1 MLKVLLVDDEPN
13 VRAGVRMMI
22 PWAEIGCEVIGE
34 ADDGDEGLSKI
45 METDPDI
52 VVADIKMPGKS
63 GIEMTQAAKAM
74 GFKGKVIILSGYS
87 DFSYAKD
94 AIALGVENF
103 ILKPV
108 DEDELTEAIK
118 TAGEKIVKEKEK
130 KMRQDMGKEYLS
142 EQMIKGVFFGSDTYI
157 AEFEERYREPG
168 FITAIAAAKSADTET
183 AGRIYKE
190 VRSFFENEERI
201 HIIQV
206 DISGVLG
213 ILFRSRNRTD
223 VLQTLERLY
232 TALDGDVLITCGDY
246 VPDAASIRQSFALA
260 EYLFRNRFIYEG
272 RNVITSAMIN
282 RRSDEE
288 NEFAPKLCAFI
299 EINDI
304 EKLCLAVDQ
313 FADSQRVMGNTTEK
327 AKVSCITLML
337 DVRAG
342 LVRTI
347 ADKRPENLIT
357 DDFISSLEDSP
368 SLSKITDRIKE
379 ELASVSN
386 TNFAKSTKSNMERV
400 VQYIKQNYSKE
411 LRLEMLAGIFG
422 YNSAYLGKV
431 FRQYTGEN
439 FNNYLDNIRITEAKR
454 LLSEEDHKVYEVA
467 EMVGY
472 SNINYFH
479 NKFKKSV
486 GISPLSFKK
495 QYGHD
500 E

>member
-13 VRAGVRMMI
+13 VRQGVKMMI
-22 PWAEIGCEVIGE
+22 PWVEIGCEVIGE
-34 ADDGDEGLSKI
+34 ADDGDDGLTKI
-45 METDPDI
+45 MTLSPDI

-108 DEDELTEAIK
+108 DEDELTEAIRA
-118 TAGEKIVKEKEK
+118 AGEKIVREQEK
-130 KMRQDMGKEYLS
+130 KVRQDIGKEYLG
-142 EQMIKGVFFGSDTYI
+142 EQLIKGVFFGNESSV
-157 AEFEERYREPG
+157 AQFEERYREPG
-168 FITAIAAAKSADTET
+168 FIACIAAA
-183 AGRIYKE
+183 
-190 VRSFFENEERI
+190 VRSDPDEKAEIYRLVKAFYEGDGQV
-201 HIIQV
+201 HIISI

-213 ILFRSRNRTD
+213 ILFRSKEKTD
-223 VLQTLERLY
+223 VMESLTRLY
-232 TALDGDVLITCGDY
+232 KALEGKLFLTMGDY
-246 VPDAASIRQSFALA
+246 VAPVSEIRRSFATA
-260 EYLFRNRFIYEG
+260 EYLYRNRFIYEG
-272 RNVITSAMIN
+272 KPVVTSADIN
-282 RRSDEE
+282 RRGDTETGYAS
-288 NEFAPKLCAFI
+288 KLCAFM
-299 EINDI
+299 EINDTDKVGLTLD
-304 EKLCLAVDQ
+304 E
-313 FADSQRVMGNTTEK
+313 FAASLRVMGNTSEK
-327 AKVSCITLML
+327 ARVACITLVL

-347 ADKRPENLIT
+347 ADKKPETLIS
-357 DDFISSLEDSP
+357 DGFISGLEDVE
-368 SLSKITDRIKE
+368 SLRDMTAVIKE
-379 ELASVSN
+379 KLVSVSN
-386 TNFAKSTKSNMERV
+386 ECFAKTTKSNMERV
-400 VQYIKQNYSKE
+400 VQYIRQNYNQE
-411 LRLEMLAGIFG
+411 LRLEMLAQIFD

-454 LLSEEDHKVYEVA
+454 LLSEEDYKVYEVA

-495 QYGHD
+495 QHGHD

>member
-13 VRAGVRMMI
+13 VRQGVKMMI

-34 ADDGDEGLSKI
+34 ADDGDEGLSRI
-45 METDPDI
+45 MNMNPDI

-63 GIEMTQAAKAM
+63 GIEMTQAAKQM

-87 DFSYAKD
+87 DFSYAKE
-94 AIALGVENF
+94 AIALGVEAF

-118 TAGEKIVKEKEK
+118 AAGEKILKERENKV
-130 KMRQDMGKEYLS
+130 RRDIGKEYLS
-142 EQMIKGVFFGSDTYI
+142 EQMIKGVFFGSDSYV
-157 AEFEERYREPG
+157 AQFEERYQEPG
-168 FITAIAAAKSADTET
+168 FITAIAAASET
-183 AGRIYKE
+183 DSEEKMEIYRL
-190 VRSFFENEERI
+190 VRGFYEDDKMV

-206 DISGVLG
+206 DITGVLG
-213 ILFRSRNRTD
+213 LLFRTKPAAD
-223 VLQTLERLY
+223 VIDSLRRLRI
-232 TALDGDVLITCGDY
+232 ALDGKIILTMGDY
-246 VPDAASIRQSFALA
+246 VVTAGEIKRSFEQA

-272 RNVITSAMIN
+272 PEIITTARIN
-282 RRSDEE
+282 RRPETE
-288 NEFAPKLCAFI
+288 NDYASKLCAFM
-299 EINDI
+299 EINDTD
-304 EKLCLAVDQ
+304 KLEMALDK
-313 FADSQRVMGNTTEK
+313 FGDSLRVYGTTAER
-327 AKVSCITLML
+327 ARVACITLML
-337 DVRAG
+337 DVRSG

-347 ADKRPENLIT
+347 ADKKPETLIT
-357 DDFISSLEDSP
+357 DEFIASLEEVP
-368 SLSKITDRIKE
+368 NLSEMMDKIKE
-379 ELASVSN
+379 KLIGVSN
-386 TNFAKSTKSNMERV
+386 ECFARSTRSNMERV
-400 VQYIKQNYSKE
+400 VQYIKQNYDKE
-411 LRLEMLAGIFG
+411 LRLEMLAGIFD

-439 FNNYLDNIRITEAKR
+439 FNNFLDNIRITEAKR
-454 LLSEEDHKVYEVA
+454 LLSEEDYKVYEVA

-486 GISPLSFKK
+486 GMSPLSFKR